1 MPTKGSKEQDAI
13 VRAATRDACSDEVE
27 FARNTAKARGPHHYG
42 KGMIGGGSDT
52 EGTVTPGEGR
62 AGAGDETGA

>member
-1 MPTKGSKEQDAI
+1 MNDAN
-13 VRAATRDACSDEVE
+13 SDQVE
-27 FARNTAKARGPHHYG
+27 FPTNKTRPVGPHHYG

-52 EGTVTPGEGR
+52 MGTVTEGPGR